1 MEFIDFRALIPI
13 VAILSSLGFGFIWL
27 RYHELKV
34 ESRRMEQEAGINAA
48 EKRQLEQRRAVLERI
63 ATDRGIE
70 TADQIKALE
79 LNRGGRG

>member
-48 EKRQLEQRRAVLERI
+48 EKRQLEQRLAVLERI